1 MATKNKRTVKTT
13 EEIQLAITLRA
24 GGYSLQAI
32 SQKLSISP
40 STLTRH
46 FTSLGVS
53 KGLIDGD
60 AIDLAKER
68 ARNNLSNL

>member
-13 EEIQLAITLRA
+13 EEIQLAVTLRA

-46 FTSLGVS
+46 F
-53 KGLIDGD
+53 
-60 AIDLAKER
+60 R
-68 ARNNLSNL
+68 A